1 MLIKL
6 KLTTLHEICFKFMIN
21 FKVILKSIKGPDD
34 RRFIC
39 KNCNMKMLIK
49 IKPTTLLQICFKFMI
64 NFKVILKSIK
74 GPDDR
79 WLICKNCMAYSK
91 SLSVL
96 LQYLHISSAAVKS
109 GCESPWP
116 ANKPAKKSNLS
127 NSHIR

>member
-1 MLIKL
+1 MFIKI
-6 KLTTLHEICFKFMIN
+6 KHTTLLPICFELMVTFE
-21 FKVILKSIKGPDD
+21 VILKSFKGPDD
-34 RRFIC
+34 RRLIC

-49 IKPTTLLQICFKFMI
+49 IKPTTLLKICFKFMI
-64 NFKVILKSIK
+64 NLKVILKSIK

-79 WLICKNCMAYSK
+79 RLICKNCMAYSK

-96 LQYLHISSAAVKS
+96 LQYLQISSAAVKS

-116 ANKPAKKSNLS
+116 ANKLAKKSNLS